1 MHTTLYFQMLTPALG
16 CATEEGT
23 VAWIVDHFR
32 KRLLLGGLR
41 EFVFIFITF
50 PVILRH
56 FAAVFCFLLAVF
68 RKVIANCTVHLF
80 GSWAR
85 RF

>member
-1 MHTTLYFQMLTPALG
+1 MLTPTLG
-16 CATEEGT
+16 CAAEEGT

-32 KRLLLGGLR
+32 KRLLLGGLG
-41 EFVFIFITF
+41 EFVFILITF

-68 RKVIANCTVHLF
+68 RKVIANFTVHLF
-80 GSWAR
+80 GS
-85 RF
+85 